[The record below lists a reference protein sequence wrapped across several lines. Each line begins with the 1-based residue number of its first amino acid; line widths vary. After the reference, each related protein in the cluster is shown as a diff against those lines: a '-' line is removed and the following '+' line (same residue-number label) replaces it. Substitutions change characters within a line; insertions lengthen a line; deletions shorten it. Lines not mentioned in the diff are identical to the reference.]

1 VLVFDNSGRGNL
13 EGDRKFINA
22 IRFADTPAFDPIDRR
37 RHLFGITL
45 GSPRIDPSDQNVLF
59 RLAQRSGVRELA
71 VTGIRKPPGHRA
83 F

>member
-22 IRFADTPAFDPIDRR
+22 ILFAGTPAFDPIDRR

-45 GSPRIDPSDQNVLF
+45 GSPRIDPSDQISFSAWLSA
-59 RLAQRSGVRELA
+59 LAFENL
-71 VTGIRKPPGHRA
+71 P
-83 F
+83 